1 MKFMQKNG
9 ILGLTTK
16 PFGALQWYMRTCVH
30 ALVNTSGRFSVKIIA
45 VLATLFVS
53 ASYVS
58 ATHGYNKCELVE
70 LSNKIITDDNFV
82 PSSDDLCTS
91 DFSGT
96 QSLYELYCRAYK
108 QRVTG
113 KVINS
118 KAQHIFSNGPLG
130 RQVSL
135 ALSTAELR
143 LNYIKA
149 VACNKS
155 AKAQQLQNM
164 LNRINSPY
172 LDASGDV
179 PTAGNEI
186 STHPPFS
193 GFTNSETSPVKSEEE
208 AKESFKALLKF
219 YVEYDTR
226 DLKLMLNPYLESL
239 RKVSVRGYGVGSG
252 AFELPDTTVTRVIT
266 AGGEY
271 ERREEELIGGARQ
284 KQYNKIIKA
293 LDAVDR
299 MEDALA
305 ESSLAR
311 VHMGSFS
318 EQFKIMQA
326 LNRTRSELVLAA
338 DKFNTQ
344 FYEVVNIMRFGFVA
358 GRR

>member
-1 MKFMQKNG
+1 
-9 ILGLTTK
+9 
-16 PFGALQWYMRTCVH
+16 MRTCVH

-58 ATHGYNKCELVE
+58 ASHGYNKCELVE

-91 DFSGT
+91 EFSGT

-108 QRVTG
+108 QRSTS

-118 KAQHIFSNGPLG
+118 KAQRIFSNGPLG

-208 AKESFKALLKF
+208 AKESFKALLEF
-219 YVEYDTR
+219 YVERDTR
-226 DLKLMLNPYLESL
+226 ELKLMLNPYLESL

-252 AFELPDTTVTRVIT
+252 AFELPDSTVIT
-266 AGGEY
+266 STTGGVR
-271 ERREEELIGGARQ
+271 ERREVELIGGARQ